1 MPQVIEAIPAGRS
14 HINMVVL
21 IPGLAATQPGRGALA
36 DVGGTNNLQNTQF
49 SIHGG
54 RTSDTR
60 LQLDGVRLGNVLSP
74 GEFSNFVPDT
84 SATQEVAVDYA
95 AVSAEQPFGGL
106 RIDIIPR
113 EGGNTFRGTV
123 FATGVNSA
131 WQTSNLTDELR
142 NLGLPEPNEMKK
154 AYDINPGVG
163 GPILREKLWFYSSA
177 RWQAN
182 QNYIAGLYYNK
193 NEGDPTKWLYEQD
206 TSRRGFFSLE
216 QNGINTRLTWQAA
229 QKHKIAFYY
238 DFQSRIWD
246 DTRAGVSPESA
257 VAYRFPVLNLAQASW
272 TTPLTNKLLVE
283 VRYANRGEAFG
294 NQLPAEGS
302 VYRDMV
308 PVLEQSTNFFYRGK
322 GGDGGVSGL
331 FGYSS
336 QKINTLVTSMSYVT
350 GSHAIK
356 VGFSDTWA
364 STVSTTESNSR
375 YMMFR
380 FNTTCALNAGV
391 PAGTACTA
399 ANGTLTTLPNQLT
412 MYGVPTRGE
421 SLVKGELGFYAQDR
435 WTINRWTITGGI
447 RYDGYRGGYPEQYR
461 GPAPLQPTRNYTFAA
476 VTSMSLHDVT
486 PRLGVAYDLFGTGK
500 TALKAALGKYVIG
513 VSTIGN
519 PAGVSTTTTRNWNDQ
534 FFPVGDP
541 RRGNFNPDCD
551 LLNLQQNDECS
562 TVASLTF
569 GQLTSI
575 PEFNEATR
583 FGWGNRAY
591 NWEFS
596 TSVQHELLPR
606 LGIDVGYFR
615 RWFGNFQVTQL
626 RGLTAADFDRYSVT
640 APLDSR
646 LPDGGGYPIEGLYN
660 VNPTR
665 TGIGTTYTTL
675 ARDFGDQSEYWNGVD
690 FSANARL
697 QNGIMLQG
705 GVSTGR
711 TTSDNCDVI
720 GNDQGA
726 VFGGAAPG
734 AGPSLRGCHVQAAF
748 LTQVKLLGTYIIPVI
763 DMNVAATVQ
772 STPGPVLA
780 ANRQFTNAEIIPSL
794 GRPLSAQAAE
804 RHHQHAAS
812 GRHVRRSRQPVRSA
826 AGQDGQVRRTACV
839 GESRHLQPVQRES
852 RDAGERRVR
861 RVADAAAHHGR
872 ALVQDQRAVRFLG
885 GGNGGDGGNGINT
898 EKRSNGEF
906 LSQEERVSVSPFL
919 RVNPVGSAIS
929 VSLLQ
934 RSAHAKVHDDVA
946 ARTRCCLL
954 ASTLHAQSPHTAHR
968 ARLHR
973 DPATGQQVRAG
984 DRHLLEQRLRLRRSV
999 RRRRLLAP
1007 EQGGK
1012 LGASF
1017 RGASGWPKRQA
1028 ADRAAARTSAGSS
1041 RA

>member
-1 MPQVIEAIPAGRS
+1 MSRFTRVALMLFAFVALVPMVAHAQASIAGVVRDPSGAVLPGVTVEAASDVLIEKVRTVVTDGSGQYRIIDLRPGTYAVIFTLSGFSTVRREGIELSGTFVASVDVDLKVGSLEETITVTGESPIVDLQRTTQQRVFDQQVIEAIPAGRS

-154 AYDINPGVG
+154 AYDINPGMG

-182 QNYIAGLYYNK
+182 QNFIAGLYYNK

-216 QNGINTRLTWQAA
+216 QNGVNTRLTWQAA

-302 VYRDMV
+302 VYRDMI

-322 GGDGGVSGL
+322 GGDGGVSGT

-336 QKINTLVTSMSYVT
+336 QKINTFVTSMSYVT
-350 GSHAIK
+350 GAHAIK

-364 STVSTTESNSR
+364 RTVSTTESNSS

-380 FNTTCALNAGV
+380 FNLGV
-391 PAGTACTA
+391 
-399 ANGTLTTLPNQLT
+399 PNQLT

-435 WTINRWTITGGI
+435 WTINRWTFTGGI

-461 GPAPLQPTRNYTFAA
+461 GPAPLQPTRNYTFAP

-519 PAGVSTTTTRNWNDQ
+519 PAGVSTTTTRTWNDLL
-534 FFPVGDP
+534 FPVGDP
-541 RRGNFNPDCD
+541 RRGNFHPDCD

-562 TVASLTF
+562 TVASLAF

-575 PEFNEATR
+575 AEFNEDTR

-596 TSVQHELLPR
+596 TSVQHELIPR

-646 LPDGGGYPIEGLYN
+646 LPDGGGYLIEGLYN
-660 VNPTR
+660 VNPTKV
-665 TGIGTTYTTL
+665 GAGTTYTTL
-675 ARDFGDQSEYWNGVD
+675 AREFGDQSEYWNGVD

-697 QNGIMLQG
+697 QNGVMLQG

-720 GNDQGA
+720 GNAQGA
-726 VFGGAAPG
+726 VFGGAPPG
-734 AGPSLRGCHVQAAF
+734 AGPSQRGCHVQAAF
-748 LTQVKLLGTYIIPVI
+748 LTQVKLLGTYIVPVI

-772 STPGPVLA
+772 STPGPVLS
-780 ANRQFTNAEIIPSL
+780 ANRQFTNAEIQPSL
-794 GRPLSAQAAE
+794 GRPLSAQAPNATINMLL
-804 RHHQHAAS
+804 
-812 GRHVRRSRQPVRSA
+812 P
-826 AGQDGQVRRTACV
+826 
-839 GESRHLQPVQRES
+839 
-852 RDAGERRVR
+852 
-861 RVADAAAHHGR
+861 
-872 ALVQDQRAVRFLG
+872 
-885 GGNGGDGGNGINT
+885 GDMYGD
-898 EKRSNGEF
+898 
-906 LSQEERVSVSPFL
+906 
-919 RVNPVGSAIS
+919 RVNQFDLRLGKTIRFGGRRASVNLDVYNLFNANPVMQENAAYA
-929 VSLLQ
+929 VWRTPQ
-934 RSAHAKVHDDVA
+934 RIMD
-946 ARTRCCLL
+946 
-954 ASTLHAQSPHTAHR
+954 
-968 ARLHR
+968 ARLFKIS
-973 DPATGQQVRAG
+973 GQL
-984 DRHLLEQRLRLRRSV
+984 D
-999 RRRRLLAP
+999 
-1007 EQGGK
+1007 
-1012 LGASF
+1012 F
-1017 RGASGWPKRQA
+1017 
-1028 ADRAAARTSAGSS
+1028 
-1041 RA
+1041 

>member
-1 MPQVIEAIPAGRS
+1 MSRVTRVALMVFAFVALAPIAAYAQASIAGVVRDASGAVLPGVTVEAASPALIEKTRTVVTDGGGQYRIIDLRPGSYVVTFTLSGFSTVRREGIELTGTFVASVDVDLKVGSLEETITVTGESPLVDIQRTTQQRVFDQQVIEAIPAGRS

-182 QNYIAGLYYNK
+182 QNYIAGLYYNR

-206 TSRRGFFSLE
+206 TTRRGFFSLE

-229 QKHKIAFYY
+229 QKHKVAFYY

-331 FGYSS
+331 FGFSS

-350 GSHAIK
+350 GSHSFK

-364 STVSTTESNSR
+364 STESTTESNSR

-435 WTINRWTITGGI
+435 WTINRWTVTGGI

-476 VTSMSLHDVT
+476 VTSMSLHDIT

-519 PAGVSTTTTRNWNDQ
+519 PAGVSTTTTRNWNDL

-562 TVASLTF
+562 TVASLAF

-575 PEFNEATR
+575 AEFNEDTR

-606 LGIDVGYFR
+606 VGIDVGYFR

-626 RGLTAADFDRYSVT
+626 RGLTAADFDRYNVT
-640 APLDSR
+640 APIDAR

-660 VNPTR
+660 VNPAR
-665 TGIGTTYTTL
+665 VGVGTTYTTL
-675 ARDFGDQSEYWNGVD
+675 ARDFGEQSEYWNGVD

-711 TTSDNCDVI
+711 TTTDNCDVI
-720 GNDQGA
+720 ANDQGA

-748 LTQVKLLGTYIIPVI
+748 LTQVKLLGTYIVPVI

-780 ANRQFTNAEIIPSL
+780 ANRQFTNAEIVPSL
-794 GRPLSAQAAE
+794 GRPLSAGAAN
-804 RHHQHAAS
+804 ATINMLLP
-812 GRHVRRSRQPVRSA
+812 GDMY
-826 AGQDGQVRRTACV
+826 GD
-839 GESRHLQPVQRES
+839 
-852 RDAGERRVR
+852 RVNQFDLR
-861 RVADAAAHHGR
+861 LGKT
-872 ALVQDQRAVRFLG
+872 VRFG
-885 GGNGGDGGNGINT
+885 GRRASLNLDIYNLFNA
-898 EKRSNGEF
+898 
-906 LSQEERVSVSPFL
+906 
-919 RVNPVGSAIS
+919 NPVMQENAAYA
-929 VSLLQ
+929 VWRTPQ
-934 RSAHAKVHDDVA
+934 RIMD
-946 ARTRCCLL
+946 
-954 ASTLHAQSPHTAHR
+954 
-968 ARLHR
+968 ARLFKIS
-973 DPATGQQVRAG
+973 GQF
-984 DRHLLEQRLRLRRSV
+984 D
-999 RRRRLLAP
+999 
-1007 EQGGK
+1007 
-1012 LGASF
+1012 F
-1017 RGASGWPKRQA
+1017 
-1028 ADRAAARTSAGSS
+1028 
-1041 RA
+1041 